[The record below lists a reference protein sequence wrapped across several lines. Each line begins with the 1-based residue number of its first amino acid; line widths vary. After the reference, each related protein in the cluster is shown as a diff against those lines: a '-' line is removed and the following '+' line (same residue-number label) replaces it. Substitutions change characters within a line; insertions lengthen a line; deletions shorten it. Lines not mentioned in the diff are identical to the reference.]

1 MMLNEPTIASAL
13 HVIQDQIKEAIAAP
27 KCHKCGCLQQ
37 TVSALAHAAPAE
49 VGLIQVLA
57 EARAVFVPKT
67 YDCLGCPV
75 CYPAIAANAFVEAF
89 PEAGAGLDLCP
100 TEEPDARA
108 GWPPL
113 PGDYTVIRY
122 SAPVA
127 VCTLNSVDLIR
138 ELAARQPQGLSVV
151 GTMHTENLG
160 IERVITNCLANPNLR
175 FLILCGEDTQ
185 QTVGHLPGHCLQSLF
200 VNGIDTKGRIVGA
213 AGRRPVLKNVSAQD
227 VSVFQQQI
235 ELIPMIGELQV
246 DRIERAIHA
255 CVQRNPGPFLNS
267 HRLSPIKTIKATGTT
282 SLVLDRA
289 GYFVVYPEASSRRLF
304 LEHYT
309 NQGVLTCVIEGT
321 SAPPLYGEALERGL
335 LTRLD
340 HAAYLGREL
349 ARAENS
355 LADGSKYVQ
364 DAAPGVL
371 DESLPADA
379 CSGPSCGC
387 STKASAGNY
396 TSKEY
401 VA

>member
-1 MMLNEPTIASAL
+1 MLNEPTIASAL

-37 TVSALAHAAPAE
+37 TVSALAQAAPAE
-49 VGLIQVLA
+49 AGLIPVLA
-57 EARAVFVPKT
+57 EARAVFVPKE

-113 PGDYTVIRY
+113 PGDYTVVRY

-127 VCTLNSVDLIR
+127 VCTLNSVDLMR

-200 VNGIDTKGRIVGA
+200 VNGIDSKARIVGA
-213 AGRRPVLKNVSAQD
+213 RGRRPVLKNVSEED
-227 VSVFQQQI
+227 VNVFRHQI
-235 ELIPMIGELQV
+235 ELIPMIGEQEAEC
-246 DRIERAIHA
+246 IEREIRA
-255 CVQRNPGPFLNS
+255 CVQRNPGPFLNP
-267 HRLSPIKTIKATGTT
+267 HGVSPIQTIKAVGQK

-289 GYFVVYPEASSRRLF
+289 GYFVVYPEASSHRLL

-321 SAPPLYGEALERGL
+321 SAPTVYGEAVERGL

-349 ARAENS
+349 ARAECS
-355 LADGSKYVQ
+355 LLDGSKYIQ

-371 DESLPADA
+371 AATSSTDA
-379 CSGPSCGC
+379 CSEPSCGC
-387 STKASAGNY
+387 APAISTSSC
-396 TSKEY
+396 TPKEY
-401 VA
+401 YS